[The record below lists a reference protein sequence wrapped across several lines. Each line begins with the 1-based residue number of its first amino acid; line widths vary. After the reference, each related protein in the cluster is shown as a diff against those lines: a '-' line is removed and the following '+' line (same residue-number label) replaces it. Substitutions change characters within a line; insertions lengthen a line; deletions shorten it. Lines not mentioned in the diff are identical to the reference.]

1 MADGTVLNKSF
12 RVSDLRVIYWF
23 HIVFSGSIPVFMLIV
38 IVYKDYIASLFR
50 VEFLFDVLGVYRDL
64 YAIHYRIL
72 AQSQAFL
79 F

>member
-1 MADGTVLNKSF
+1 
-12 RVSDLRVIYWF
+12 
-23 HIVFSGSIPVFMLIV
+23 MLIV